1 MNLAELD
8 PRDEWWADLCAE
20 VAQAA
25 PAHLDSLV
33 APTPDAAQEAPQ
45 TPSAPAGAADSTG
58 NDGSETYAACGSPS
72 EDRS

>member
-8 PRDEWWADLCAE
+8 PRDQWWADLCAE

-33 APTPDAAQEAPQ
+33 APAPAADQDAPQ
-45 TPSAPAGAADSTG
+45 TLSAPAAAADSTG
-58 NDGSETYAACGSPS
+58 NYGSETYEDGGSTS

>member
-8 PRDEWWADLCAE
+8 PRDRWWADLCAE

-33 APTPDAAQEAPQ
+33 APAPAAAQDAPQ
-45 TPSAPAGAADSTG
+45 AASAPDGAADST
-58 NDGSETYAACGSPS
+58 DSYGSGTYEAGGSTS
-72 EDRS
+72 EDPT